1 MRYLL
6 ILFFLS
12 CGTPKVVTSE
22 DITNKVNWLDSHKD
36 NPIINIIQK
45 TYTNDDVEIII
56 KKKITTDYVK
66 LMLRRDKRKILKT
79 TVYN

>member
-66 LMLRRDKRKILKT
+66 LTLRRDKRKILKT

>member
-45 TYTNDDVEIII
+45 TY
-56 KKKITTDYVK
+56 ITYTY
-66 LMLRRDKRKILKT
+66 I
-79 TVYN
+79 YFYIYISFF

>member
-1 MRYLL
+1 MMMLK
-6 ILFFLS
+6 LS
-12 CGTPKVVTSE
+12 
-22 DITNKVNWLDSHKD
+22 L
-36 NPIINIIQK
+36 
-45 TYTNDDVEIII
+45 

>member
-22 DITNKVNWLDSHKD
+22 DITNKVNWLDSHEA

-56 KKKITTDYVK
+56 KKKK
-66 LMLRRDKRKILKT
+66 
-79 TVYN
+79 

>member
-22 DITNKVNWLDSHKD
+22 DITNKVNWLDSHED